1 MEDLLEATIKA
12 HGGHERWNGV
22 RPVTVSFNYYG
33 ALLDL
38 KTCAKRLR
46 SAEGFWPLDVRQ
58 YVEAERVA
66 GTILEEHGRAG
77 LLVNSVGVSVRSRS
91 WDSVSKQHLKEHLNV
106 KAVWIKTA

>member
-38 KTCAKRLR
+38 KTWAKTGFVQRR
-46 SAEGFWPLDVRQ
+46 DFGRWTSASTLKPNELPELFLNS
-58 YVEAERVA
+58 
-66 GTILEEHGRAG
+66 TAG
-77 LLVNSVGVSVRSRS
+77 LTNWSIASV
-91 WDSVSKQHLKEHLNV
+91 
-106 KAVWIKTA
+106 